1 MQGRSI
7 AALLGLMLTSTGCN
21 ESSFFVKTGVED
33 PGVAPG
39 VVQGRVCDPSGRTWL
54 ADALVY
60 VHMFTPEGGLYET
73 RKVYS
78 DRDGYWYFDAL
89 PGEREYTFYVQYG
102 DSTLEE
108 HTVWV
113 GDGDDVAIEEPDCFD
128 PLSLDVAVIAGDYDD
143 FQMVLSN
150 MGFGNYYL
158 VDGLLASDIQDF
170 LLDPEAMSAYDIIFF
185 NGGHIE
191 EDVIYDLDGSQS
203 EELEEGEAPTHEVI
217 MANIANYV
225 RDGGAIYASDWA
237 YDVVEQGWP
246 DRLEFVGDDTIPDD
260 AQLGEYDL
268 VTAAISD
275 AALSEWLGSNS
286 IEVEYDLPV
295 WPPMEGVDGAT
306 TTHLSGNV
314 NYRVGQ
320 STYTLAAVPLLASF
334 TSGEGKVVYS
344 TFRVAKNGSSDMMQ
358 VLQYMMYNL

>member
-1 MQGRSI
+1 MG
-7 AALLGLMLTSTGCN
+7 LLLAGTGCN
-21 ESSFFVKTGVED
+21 ESSFFVKTGYED
-33 PGVAPG
+33 PGVSPG

-60 VHMFTPEGGLYET
+60 THMFTSGGELYET

-78 DRDGYWYFDAL
+78 DRDGYWYIDSL
-89 PGEREYTFYVQYG
+89 PGDREYTFYVQYG

-108 HTVWV
+108 YTVWV
-113 GDGDDVAIEEPDCFD
+113 GDGEELTLDEPDCFD

-143 FQMVLSN
+143 FQLVLSN
-150 MGFGNYYL
+150 MGFGNYHL
-158 VDGLLASDIQDF
+158 VDGLLEADLEDF
-170 LLDPEAMSAYDIIFF
+170 LLDSESMGAYDIIFF
-185 NGGHIE
+185 NGGHVE
-191 EDVIYDLDGSQS
+191 EDIIYDLDGSQS
-203 EELEEGEAPTHEVI
+203 EELEEGETPINERI
-217 MANIANYV
+217 MTNIANYV

-275 AALSEWLGSNS
+275 ASLAAWLGNNS

-295 WPPMEGVDGAT
+295 WPPMEGVDGAV

-314 NYRVGQ
+314 SYRIGQ

-334 TSGEGKVVYS
+334 SSGEGKVVFS